1 LSCSQELKT
10 GIFSALL
17 QMKITLQNLL
27 IADCSWDQF
36 LLGTIILDC
45 FGEDSGLASNLHKS
59 CVIPIS
65 CEGEVLQEGCNI
77 LQCSPSS
84 FPCNYLGLP
93 ISDKKLNRTTL
104 MKWVDNIADRLPN
117 WKVRLLNLAGRT
129 ALVPSII
136 SAIPV
141 YLFSLP

>member
-1 LSCSQELKT
+1 
-10 GIFSALL
+10 
-17 QMKITLQNLL
+17 MKITLQNLL

-45 FGEDSGLASNLHKS
+45 FGEASGLVSNLHKS
-59 CVIPIS
+59 CAIPIS

-77 LQCSPSS
+77 LQCSPS
-84 FPCNYLGLP
+84 Y
-93 ISDKKLNRTTL
+93 L

-117 WKVRLLNLAGRT
+117 WKVRLLDLAGRT
-129 ALVPSII
+129 ALVRSII
-136 SAIPV
+136 SAILV